1 MSGVQGVGSVL
12 TALVSGSLV
21 LGGRIC
27 TCITTAGTR
36 MWETACTDP
45 AATAERQEAA
55 NEAVRKRAAAK
66 AKAAAARRRKRA
78 EETGEDDDQDDDGEL
93 TAEQLTA
100 ITAPPVVMVRRD
112 KGDALAVL
120 GLGGLLGGAGVYAGA
135 QTVGPMIADLV
146 GGNGSM
152 IVCGGAAVWAVA
164 AWMVSPPPEA
174 AEAEDV
180 EEGFEDPEDG
190 FGEFEED
197 DVEEGQEAAPP
208 AVHPGAALLWHV
220 IRDLSDAEFS
230 KRAGVHLDVLLDSA
244 VASGLLPQDTEQTK
258 FRQWLEAAGIP
269 TVEKLGMRIE
279 GKPVTRAGARVDAF
293 VAAHGYSP
301 TTLLQN
307 APAAGTRTPAGDP
320 VQARGET
327 PLGTPAGARVP
338 AQGEAPA
345 STPAGAPVPARQE
358 APAAAFLTLI
368 PGGLSALAP
377 APSQTPSPAPF
388 QQGAQEGR

>member
-1 MSGVQGVGSVL
+1 ML
-12 TALVSGSLV
+12 AALVSGSLV

-55 NEAVRKRAAAK
+55 NEAARKRAAAK

-78 EETGEDDDQDDDGEL
+78 DDGEDDDDDDDGEL
-93 TAEQLTA
+93 TAEQLAA

-120 GLGGLLGGAGVYAGA
+120 GLGGLLSAAGVYAGA
-135 QTVGPMIADLV
+135 QTAGPMIADLV

-152 IVCGGAAVWAVA
+152 IVCGGALVWAVA

-180 EEGFEDPEDG
+180 EEGFEDPEGG

-293 VAAHGYSP
+293 TAAHGYSP
-301 TTLLQN
+301 TALLQN
-307 APAAGTRTPAGDP
+307 TPAAGTRTPAGDP
-320 VQARGET
+320 VPARGET
-327 PLGTPAGARVP
+327 PLSTRPAAPVP

-345 STPAGAPVPARQE
+345 STPAAAAVPARRE

-368 PGGLSALAP
+368 PGGLSAPAL

-388 QQGAQEGR
+388 QEGAQEGR